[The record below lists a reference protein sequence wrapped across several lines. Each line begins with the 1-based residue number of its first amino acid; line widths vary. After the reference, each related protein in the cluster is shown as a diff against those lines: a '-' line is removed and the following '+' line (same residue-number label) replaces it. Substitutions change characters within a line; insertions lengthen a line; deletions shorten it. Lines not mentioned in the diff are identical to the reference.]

1 MHTCAVCPYSF
12 TVQSFNYSPYR
23 PAPARVGDEVPA
35 GVTGAGGY
43 YACGANVA
51 TEACGRERGREGG
64 GEILTGE

>member
-1 MHTCAVCPYSF
+1 MYPYSF
-12 TVQSFNYSPYR
+12 TVQNFNYSPYR
-23 PAPARVGDEVPA
+23 PVPAHPARAGDEVPA